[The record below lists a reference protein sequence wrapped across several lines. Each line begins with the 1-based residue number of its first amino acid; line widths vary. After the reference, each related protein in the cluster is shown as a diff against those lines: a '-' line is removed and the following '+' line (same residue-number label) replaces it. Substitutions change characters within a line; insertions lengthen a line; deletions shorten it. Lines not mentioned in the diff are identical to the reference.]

1 MLTFGINKN
10 ICVFLCAEKR
20 NGGEERRI
28 QDFGW
33 ETGGKVTTWE
43 TQELMGGL
51 RILRYTFWKW
61 NVGYGLDRAG

>member
-1 MLTFGINKN
+1 LLTFGINKN

-43 TQELMGGL
+43 TQ
-51 RILRYTFWKW
+51 
-61 NVGYGLDRAG
+61 A